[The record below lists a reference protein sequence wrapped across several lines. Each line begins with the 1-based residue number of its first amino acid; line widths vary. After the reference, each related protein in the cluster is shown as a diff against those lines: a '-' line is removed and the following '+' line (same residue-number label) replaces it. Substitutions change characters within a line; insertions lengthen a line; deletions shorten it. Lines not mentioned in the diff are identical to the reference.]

1 MESAASCQEYKEGE
15 EVRGLIVTKADA
27 ATQALESQRSKGAT
41 ENLNRLDMK
50 PQLAASKIFYFCI
63 LGRCFLDVEV
73 VFSEKFRPAIG
84 WIRLEVALQ
93 NVECIQTSRDL
104 GIKVC

>member
-1 MESAASCQEYKEGE
+1 MESAASCQEYKKGE
-15 EVRGLIVTKADA
+15 EVRGLTVTKADA
-27 ATQALESQRSKGAT
+27 ATQALEAQRSKGAT
-41 ENLNRLDMK
+41 ENLNRLDME
-50 PQLAASKIFYFCI
+50 PQLAASKIFCFCI

-73 VFSEKFRPAIG
+73 VLSEKFRPAIG